1 MKSVGGLFGRTMT
14 ISVACKEGVLNS
26 EEIINFYKSI
36 NVCY

>member
-1 MKSVGGLFGRTMT
+1 MKSVGGLFKRVMT
-14 ISVACKEGVLNS
+14 IDMACKEKILDR